1 MKKKYFILFV
11 LFSLLI
17 ICLLS
22 TCEESSGSGGG
33 GASSDYSGTWSFTFT
48 LSTGIGLAGTES
60 VTLSQTEIIGYYWVY
75 GFFTLDTVNY
85 QFSGTVDGSSLTDVT
100 LNNLGANEWTL
111 TGTFSDTSMSGA
123 YAGIPGTGT
132 FTATKP

>member
-11 LFSLLI
+11 LFSLLT
-17 ICLLS
+17 ICLMS
-22 TCEESSGSGGG
+22 TCEEGDGGDG

-48 LSTGIGLAGTES
+48 LTTGTGLAGTES

-111 TGTFSDTSMSGA
+111 TGTFSDTSIILYFDFM
-123 YAGIPGTGT
+123 
-132 FTATKP
+132 